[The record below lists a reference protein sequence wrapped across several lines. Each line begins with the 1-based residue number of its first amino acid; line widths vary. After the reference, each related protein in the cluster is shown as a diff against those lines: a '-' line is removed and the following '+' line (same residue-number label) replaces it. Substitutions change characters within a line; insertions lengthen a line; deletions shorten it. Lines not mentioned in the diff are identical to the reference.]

1 MSDGQKIS
9 GKKAQKL
16 VQQGAVLIDVRN
28 PVAFRDGSLPGAVNM
43 SLRQLTQVQK
53 HPKTTPIILFGETEQ
68 DDTLKAAINYI
79 TLYGYTK
86 VYSLGTMA
94 NWTK

>member
-1 MSDGQKIS
+1 
-9 GKKAQKL
+9 
-16 VQQGAVLIDVRN
+16 
-28 PVAFRDGSLPGAVNM
+28 M